1 MKLVLAS
8 KNQHK
13 LAELRSILVAV
24 MPAVELVS
32 YDGPEPAETGVSFEE
47 NALIKARA
55 AAQATGVAAI
65 ADDSGISVAAMG
77 GSPGIFSARWAG
89 PQRSDRDNLELL
101 LWQMSDI
108 ANEHRAAAF
117 ECAAAFVTPDGDE
130 TVTLGLAGYAAAV
143 TARRRRLR
151 VRPRVSTRGP
161 HSFSGGTRQRNEEFA
176 FAPAPRLHA
185 VSSADRA
192 EARLLK
198 TGGDRG
204 DCSAKVGS
212 IRS

>member
-108 ANEHRAAAF
+108 ANAHRAAAF

-130 TVTLGLAGYAAAV
+130 TVTLGRWPGTL
-143 TARRRRLR
+143 LR
-151 VRPRVSTRGP
+151 SP
-161 HSFSGGTRQRNEEFA
+161 
-176 FAPAPRLHA
+176 
-185 VSSADRA
+185 
-192 EARLLK
+192 
-198 TGGDRG
+198 RG
-204 DCSAKVGS
+204 DGGFGYDPVFQPEGHTVSAAELDSETKNSLSHRHRAFTQLAPLIAQKLGS
-212 IRS
+212 